1 MVLGVY
7 MTNLFKKAACFT
19 DIHFGM
25 KSGSRLHN
33 QDCEDF
39 VIWFCEEAKKA
50 GAETCIF
57 LGDWHHNRNT
67 TDVSTMNYT
76 VSNLER
82 LNSTFEKVYFLVGNH
97 DLFYKDKR
105 EINSI
110 EYMRLFPNI
119 IPIVEPLTEGD
130 VTILP
135 WLVGEEWKKVPKIKS
150 RYIFG
155 HFELPLFYMNAMV
168 QMPDHGTLQGDHFVN
183 QEYVFSG
190 HFHKRQQKGN
200 IFYMGNAFPHNYAD
214 AWDDERGM
222 MFLEWGGTPEFKS
235 WPKQPVFRTF
245 KLSQL
250 LEDPDKKLSENM
262 NCRVTIDVPISFE
275 EANYI
280 KETLVPQY
288 NLRELML
295 IPEKVEVEGNME
307 PVDLQFESV
316 DTIVFNQ
323 IENLDT
329 TNYEKKLLLDI
340 YNEL

>member
-1 MVLGVY
+1 

-25 KSGSRLHN
+25 KSGSRVHN

-39 VIWFCEEAKKA
+39 IIWFCDEAKKA

-82 LNSTFEKVYFLVGNH
+82 LNDTFEKIYFMVGNH

-105 EINSI
+105 EINSV
-110 EYMRLFPNI
+110 EFMRLFPNI
-119 IPIVEPLTEGD
+119 VPIVEPLTDGN
-130 VTILP
+130 VTLLP
-135 WLVGEEWKKVPKIKS
+135 WLVGEEWKKVPKIES

-168 QMPDHGTLQGDHFVN
+168 QMPDHGALQGEHFIN

-190 HFHKRQQKGN
+190 HFHKRQSKGN
-200 IFYMGNAFPHNYAD
+200 ITYMGNAFPHNYAD

-235 WPKQPVFRTF
+235 WPNQPVFRTF

-250 LEDPDKKLSENM
+250 LEDPDSKLKENM

-280 KETLVPQY
+280 KETLIPQY
-288 NLRELML
+288 SLRELML

-323 IENLDT
+323 IDNLDT
-329 TNYEKKLLLDI
+329 ENYNKKMLLDI